1 MADEEVKAK
10 DPTKQTEP
18 GNSGTG
24 ELRPDQNAATGP
36 AQKPP
41 SPVSGGE
48 GAAGAGG
55 PAGFGAGN

>member
-10 DPTKQTEP
+10 DPTKQIEP

-24 ELRPDQNAATGP
+24 VLRPDQNAATGP
-36 AQKPP
+36 SRKPP

>member
-10 DPTKQTEP
+10 DPTKQIEP

-24 ELRPDQNAATGP
+24 ELRPDQGAATGP

-48 GAAGAGG
+48 CAAGAGG